1 MTPDPK
7 IIDARPVDADTLA
20 RVHAASWKATYRGI
34 LPHTYLDN
42 EVDGER
48 ARYWQEALATTRYPI
63 VKLACAA
70 GAIVGLIAL
79 HDDPEDEG
87 YDFTIE
93 HLHLLPGSRGR
104 GFGRILM
111 KEAATAARANGAET
125 ICLWVFEDNSAAIG
139 FYERLGGV
147 TDAHGTD
154 KFAGGDAPDRRIGWR
169 DLDGLI
175 ARCEGR

>member
-1 MTPDPK
+1 MSE
-7 IIDARPVDADTLA
+7 IIDAGPDDADALA

-34 LPHTYLDN
+34 LPDIYLDS

-48 ARYWQEALATTRYPI
+48 AHYWRAALAAAKYPI
-63 VKLACAA
+63 LKMACKADSV
-70 GAIVGLIAL
+70 VGLIAL
-79 HDDPEDEG
+79 HDDPEDDG
-87 YDFTIE
+87 YDYTIE
-93 HLHLLPGSRGR
+93 HLHLLPDSKGR
-104 GFGRILM
+104 GLGRTLM
-111 KEAATAARANGAET
+111 KEAAMAARAAGAKT

-175 ARCEGR
+175 ARCGGR